1 VLELFSTGSESYRRA
16 PVYDFSRPP
25 HEGLL
30 NYETLPWGITSVMWL
45 ESAARARG
53 GFTGF

>member
-53 GFTGF
+53 GFSGF